1 MGDTAEL
8 KSRKKVIKGQLTRF
22 NTFISDTKNKSKLSE
37 IETRLEK
44 INLLFSEFD
53 DVQFK
58 LELANEGDEEEIET
72 RLEKINLLFS
82 EFDDVQFKLELA
94 NEGDEEERVEVEDC
108 GRLVLSSNSS
118 SKRVTSW
125 RLSDFVTK
133 HYTSKQSS
141 R

>member
-58 LELANEGDEEEIET
+58 LELANEGDEEE
-72 RLEKINLLFS
+72 
-82 EFDDVQFKLELA
+82 
-94 NEGDEEERVEVEDC
+94 RVEV
-108 GRLVLSSNSS
+108 
-118 SKRVTSW
+118 RVNNQADNVRYPIINLPIFDGNIENWLQFRDTFDS
-125 RLSDFVTK
+125 LINVIT
-133 HYTSKQSS
+133 
-141 R
+141 